1 MEGTI
6 MMRLGDH
13 CGKTLRTWAR
23 DDDTLWVLDGDLA
36 DSNGAIHFAEAVPER
51 FVMAG
56 IAEQGMVSMAAGM
69 ASCGQRPWVFSFAAF
84 LAYRAYDQV
93 RVCLSHARQP
103 VTLVASHSGGLSS
116 RNGKSHAALND
127 VALMASLPHMHVWA
141 PAGPSDLRR
150 AMQAIRAAAA
160 PAYLRLPRCPLPD
173 LSTACLRR
181 DARVTAQSIEPNG
194 VADCS
199 TEADVEDGL
208 RRLTPESDVV
218 LVGTGVS
225 THWALEACAV
235 LAEQGVEAS
244 VIHCAR
250 LSPWPRTRL
259 RRMTSEARAVFV
271 LDDHSPLGGL
281 YSLVAQTVE
290 TCPVYPLTWP
300 ESWCGQSGDDDDL
313 RAAYQ
318 LDAPSLA
325 LRITSAL
332 SPSSAHP
339 LYSFKST
346 LS

>member
-1 MEGTI
+1 

-13 CGKTLRTWAR
+13 CGKTLRTWAQE
-23 DDDTLWVLDGDLA
+23 DDTLWVLDGDLA

-127 VALMASLPHMHVWA
+127 VALMASLPHVHVWA
-141 PAGPSDLRR
+141 PAGPNDLRR
-150 AMQAIRAAAA
+150 AMQAIRAANA

-173 LSTACLRR
+173 LDAARPDGAVVEGSPGLHAER
-181 DARVTAQSIEPNG
+181 DT
-194 VADCS
+194 
-199 TEADVEDGL
+199 DGL
-208 RRLTPESDVV
+208 RRLTPKSEVV

-225 THWALEACAV
+225 THWALEARTALV
-235 LAEQGVEAS
+235 EQGVEVS
-244 VIHCAR
+244 VIHCGR
-250 LSPWPRTRL
+250 LAPWPCTRL
-259 RRMTSEARAVFV
+259 QEMLAEARAVFV

-290 TCPVYPLTWP
+290 GCPVHPLTWP
-300 ESWCGQSGDDDDL
+300 GSWCGQSGDDEDL
-313 RAAYQ
+313 RAAHR
-318 LDAPSLA
+318 LDPRSLA
-325 LRITSAL
+325 LRICAALPHASDRSLHSLTPTS
-332 SPSSAHP
+332 S
-339 LYSFKST
+339 
-346 LS
+346 